1 MLHRIPKHKVAGLEA
16 IMEHR
21 YPANVTVLILGI
33 LIAAVGT
40 FFPLMSGS
48 MFRNGAPIVVAVF
61 LIGKGASTLRCR
73 TSDVL
78 LSGAAF
84 VLVVLSK
91 LVPSQVASPVVFHVA
106 ALALMPVF
114 VMTGLTFKAITTER
128 RKRKQP
134 GATGT

>member
-1 MLHRIPKHKVAGLEA
+1 
-16 IMEHR
+16 MEHR

-61 LIGKGASTLRCR
+61 LIGKSGSTLRCK

-78 LSGAAF
+78 LSVAAF

-91 LVPSQVASPVVFHVA
+91 IVPARVVSPVVFHVA
-106 ALALMPVF
+106 ALVVVVIFAV
-114 VMTGLTFKAITTER
+114 TGLTFKAIAVER
-128 RKRKQP
+128 RRRRESGGQ
-134 GATGT
+134 